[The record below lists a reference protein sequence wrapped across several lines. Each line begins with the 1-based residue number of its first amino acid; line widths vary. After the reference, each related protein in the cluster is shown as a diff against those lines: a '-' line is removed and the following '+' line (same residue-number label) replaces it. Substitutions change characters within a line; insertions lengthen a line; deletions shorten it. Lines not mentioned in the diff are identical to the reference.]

1 LAGELEQKRTG
12 DWDNHYLGR
21 RLPSVV
27 GMTGTLSASSF
38 LLFFFSSFLLF
49 FFSSFLLFF
58 FSSFLLFLFSSFLL
72 FFFSSFLLF
81 FFSSFLLFFFSSFL
95 LFFFSSFL
103 LLFFSSSFV
112 GLVLYSCHQNY
123 RGGKAFKWSRY
134 LFHTFTTGF
143 GVT

>member
-58 FSSFLLFLFSSFLL
+58 FSSFLLF
-72 FFFSSFLLF
+72 FFSSFLLF
-81 FFSSFLLFFFSSFL
+81 FFSSS
-95 LFFFSSFL
+95 L
-103 LLFFSSSFV
+103 LLSSVWFYI
-112 GLVLYSCHQNY
+112 LVIRITGAARLSSGHDIC
-123 RGGKAFKWSRY
+123 
-134 LFHTFTTGF
+134 FTLSPPASGSPRLSN
-143 GVT
+143 